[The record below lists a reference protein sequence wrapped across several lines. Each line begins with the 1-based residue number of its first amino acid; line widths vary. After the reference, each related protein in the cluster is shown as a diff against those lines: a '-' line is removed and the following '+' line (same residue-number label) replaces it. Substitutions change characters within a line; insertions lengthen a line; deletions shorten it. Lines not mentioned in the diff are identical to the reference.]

1 MKQLPR
7 RAGTIGRL
15 IRELLAGRFCR
26 KLERARGRHRVVPAV
41 RAIWMEPPH
50 NGNQVNPPQS
60 HTNSQGPM
68 ANASSRREVSESRTE
83 HDPSA
88 RAIQNAVRPLALVL
102 DLSGNENAAME
113 WAAALLPDTNIQPL
127 NKTDLKWASKREA
140 LSRVRSL
147 GPYAFCV
154 FASDLRTQSGVG
166 ALMLFAILA
175 GARRVMMCDKSGR
188 ATSRSLP
195 GVLLLE
201 APRFALE
208 LLAGY
213 GLMVPL
219 SWLLTEALG
228 LSLAFRGPARASRIS
243 RPAHDSPQARS
254 LSALY
259 VRATLTNSAEGGMRT
274 HVAGFMS
281 GAAALGHKL
290 KFLVSAAESDDPET
304 LVISPSPLFGATK
317 ALFELWNN
325 LVFAVRGLLLSTVSA
340 GESDFIYQRY
350 SRFSWAGVL
359 LSAVTGLPLALEYN
373 GSEVW
378 ISKQWD
384 PIGLRWLLKR
394 FEQLNLRA
402 ADLIFV
408 VSGVE
413 RRNLIEAGV
422 GSAKVIV
429 NPNGVDTDRFH
440 PDCGGPAIRRE
451 LGIEDQIVVGFVG
464 TFGPWHGAPVLAEAA
479 TRINVPGERFHFVFV
494 GSGEQRAQTE
504 SIIESAAVSATF
516 TGSVSHEKVPA
527 YLDACDILA
536 SPHVPSTDGS
546 EFFGSPTKLF
556 EYLAMGKGIVASR
569 LGQVGEV
576 IIDGE
581 NGLLVEPG
589 DADGLARAIERLAGD
604 GELRAR
610 LGAAARETAIER
622 YTWRHNAARV
632 FGSNVQE
639 R

>member
-1 MKQLPR
+1 
-7 RAGTIGRL
+7 
-15 IRELLAGRFCR
+15 
-26 KLERARGRHRVVPAV
+26 
-41 RAIWMEPPH
+41 
-50 NGNQVNPPQS
+50 
-60 HTNSQGPM
+60 M
-68 ANASSRREVSESRTE
+68 ASVSSSREVGESRAE
-83 HDPSA
+83 NKSSA
-88 RAIQNAVRPLALVL
+88 RATEIRNEGRPLALLL

-113 WAAALLPDTNIQPL
+113 WAVARLPNTNIRPL
-127 NKTDLKWASKREA
+127 NKTNLKWASKREA

-147 GPYAFCV
+147 GPDTFCV
-154 FASDLRTQSGVG
+154 FTSDLRLQSGRG

-175 GARRVMMCDKSGR
+175 GARRVMMGDARGR
-188 ATSRSLP
+188 GTSRSRL
-195 GVLLLE
+195 GVLLIE

-208 LLAGY
+208 LLAGF
-213 GLMVPL
+213 GLIVPL

-228 LSLAFRGPARASRIS
+228 LSLSIRGPVRASRIS
-243 RPAHDSPQARS
+243 RHLPDPERTRS

-259 VRATLTNSAEGGMRT
+259 VRATLTSTAEGGMLT
-274 HVAGFMS
+274 HFAGFAS
-281 GAAALGHKL
+281 GAAALGHRI
-290 KFLVSAAESDDPET
+290 KFVVSGAPSDDDHI
-304 LVISPSPLFGATK
+304 LVIPPSPLFGATK

-325 LVFAVRGLLLSTVSA
+325 LVFTAKSLLLNAVPA
-340 GESDFIYQRY
+340 NEIDFIYQRY
-350 SRFSWAGVL
+350 SRFNWTGVL

-378 ISKQWD
+378 ISRQWD
-384 PIGLRWLLKR
+384 PVGLLWLLRR
-394 FEQLNLRA
+394 FERLNLRA

-408 VSGVE
+408 VSEVE
-413 RRNLIEAGV
+413 RRNLIEAGISP
-422 GSAKVIV
+422 GKIIV
-429 NPNGVDTDRFH
+429 NPNGVDTDRFR
-440 PDCGGPAIRRE
+440 PDCGGREIRRA
-451 LGIEDQIVVGFVG
+451 LGIEGQIVIGFVG

-479 TRINVPGERFHFVFV
+479 RLITKEAGCHFVFI
-494 GSGEQRAQTE
+494 GAGEQRAQTE

-516 TGSVSHEKVPA
+516 TGSISHEKVPA

-536 SPHVPSTDGS
+536 SPHVPSTDGT

-589 DADGLARAIERLAGD
+589 DANGVAQAIERLAVD

-610 LGAAARETAIER
+610 LGAAARKTAIEC

-632 FGSNVQE
+632 FDAILSRQV
-639 R
+639 RSR

>member
-1 MKQLPR
+1 
-7 RAGTIGRL
+7 
-15 IRELLAGRFCR
+15 
-26 KLERARGRHRVVPAV
+26 
-41 RAIWMEPPH
+41 
-50 NGNQVNPPQS
+50 
-60 HTNSQGPM
+60 M
-68 ANASSRREVSESRTE
+68 ANATSSREVSESGARHDFSGRVTE
-83 HDPSA
+83 VRSEG
-88 RAIQNAVRPLALVL
+88 RPLALLL

-113 WAAALLPDTNIQPL
+113 WAATRLPDSNIRPL
-127 NKTDLKWASKREA
+127 NKAELKWASKREA

-147 GPYAFCV
+147 GPDTFCV
-154 FASDLRTQSGVG
+154 FASDLRTQSGRG
-166 ALMLFAILA
+166 ALMLFAIFA
-175 GARRVMMCDKSGR
+175 GARRVLMGDARGR
-188 ATSRSLP
+188 AASRSRL

-208 LLAGY
+208 LLGGY
-213 GLMVPL
+213 GFVVPL

-228 LSLAFRGPARASRIS
+228 LSLALRGPVRASRIG
-243 RPAHDSPQARS
+243 RGALDPVQKRS

-259 VRATLTNSAEGGMRT
+259 VRATLTSSAEGGMRT
-274 HVAGFMS
+274 HVAGFAS
-281 GAAALGHKL
+281 GAAALGHRL
-290 KFLVSAAESDDPET
+290 GFLASGTQSDDGDT
-304 LVISPSPLFGATK
+304 TVITPSPLFGATK

-325 LVFAVRGLLLSTVSA
+325 LVFTVNSLLLKAEPET
-340 GESDFIYQRY
+340 ELDFIYQRY
-350 SRFSWAGVL
+350 SRFNWTGVL

-378 ISKQWD
+378 ISRQWD
-384 PIGLRWLLKR
+384 PIGLLWLLKR
-394 FEQLNLRA
+394 FERLNLRA
-402 ADLIFV
+402 ADLILV
-408 VSGVE
+408 VSEVE

-422 GSAKVIV
+422 SPAKIVV
-429 NPNGVDTDRFH
+429 NPNGVDTDRFR
-440 PDCGGPAIRRE
+440 PNCGGRE
-451 LGIEDQIVVGFVG
+451 IQRALGIEDQIVVGFVG
-464 TFGPWHGAPVLAEAA
+464 TFGPRHGAPVLAEAA
-479 TRINVPGERFHFVFV
+479 RLLAKGADCHFVFI
-494 GSGEQRAQTE
+494 GTGEQRAQTE

-516 TGSVSHEKVPA
+516 TGSISHEKVPA

-589 DADGLARAIERLAGD
+589 DADGLARAIERLAVES
-604 GELRAR
+604 ELRAR

-632 FGSNVQE
+632 FDAVSSLKWIELARNS
-639 R
+639 